1 MVFNNKE
8 LISKA
13 KRAARLHKAS
23 KDVRIGD
30 VGCALITN
38 KNHVYTGVSIDA
50 CCGIGFCAEHGAI
63 AAMVTNREYVIKKIV
78 AVGNRKILPPCGRC
92 RELMFEIDPKNYE
105 AQVIIGANKTVKL
118 KNLLPHVWQK
128 V

>member
-92 RELMFEIDPKNYE
+92 RELMFEINPKNYE
-105 AQVIIGANKTVKL
+105 AQVIIGTNKTIKL

>member
-92 RELMFEIDPKNYE
+92 RELMFEINPKNYE
-105 AQVIIGANKTVKL
+105 AQVIIGTNKTIKL
-118 KNLLPHVWQK
+118 KNLL
-128 V
+128 

>member
-23 KDVRIGD
+23 KDVRISD
-30 VGCALITN
+30 VCFALITN

-92 RELMFEIDPKNYE
+92 RELMFEINPKNYE